1 MYLNKFFPLL
11 LSVLLLMT
19 MPDASAQK
27 NKSRSKAKT
36 KGKTTVISDE
46 TRQQS
51 AIFADALREFYA
63 GNYESADSGFR
74 KVLAK
79 DVKNDAVY
87 FMLAR
92 IRKEGKNYSGAAY
105 YLNEAIKLD
114 KTNIWYKVEL
124 AEIYDLMEDYKGAA
138 KLWEDIC
145 KLKPENEYYLFT
157 LSEDYIN
164 LEEYTKVIDVYN
176 KLEVLEGYNE
186 EITNA
191 KVSIWLYLNDI
202 KNAVGEYDKLIKEFP
217 SEPLY
222 YVQAGNICQ
231 SNNLTEKALY
241 YYQEAL
247 KLDPNNTMAN
257 MAMANHYLSTSDR
270 EAAYQSL
277 LKAFSD
283 TQISLDE
290 KLPFLK
296 SYFSRAMKKPSEETI
311 GQCRKLSQIIC
322 EIHPDRVEGWATM
335 ASLYM
340 TEKKYDQARKYFDSA
355 IGIDKSSYALWE
367 DYFYCLSQQ
376 QDYASMVSQGKDVL
390 ELFPTN
396 AVMLYNIAHAYYY
409 VKDYTKAIELLQ
421 QAAVYSYD
429 NNLLANIYNV
439 LGDCHKEL
447 GHKEEA
453 IKNWK
458 TAQQKGLNT
467 QDKIKQLAE

>member
-1 MYLNKFFPLL
+1 
-11 LSVLLLMT
+11 

-27 NKSRSKAKT
+27 SQKKSKT

-51 AIFADALREFYA
+51 ALFADALREFYA
-63 GNYESADSGFR
+63 GNYETAESDFR

-79 DVKNDAVY
+79 DAKNDAVY

-92 IRKEGKNYSGAAY
+92 IRKEGKNYSGATY

-114 KTNIWYKVEL
+114 KNNIWYKVEL
-124 AEIYDLMEDYKGAA
+124 AEIYDLMEDYKSAT
-138 KLWEDIC
+138 KLWEEIC

-157 LSEDYIN
+157 LSDDYIS
-164 LEEYTKVIDVYN
+164 LEEYTKVIDIYN

-217 SEPLY
+217 TEPRY
-222 YVQAGNICQ
+222 YVLAGNICQ
-231 SNNLTEKALY
+231 SNNLTEKALS

-257 MAMANHYLSTSDR
+257 MAMANHYLSTNDR
-270 EAAYQSL
+270 QTAYQSL

-283 TQISLDE
+283 TQIDVDD

-296 SYFSRAMKKPSEETI
+296 NYFSKAIKNPSEETI
-311 GQCRKLSQIIC
+311 DQCKKLSQIVC
-322 EIHPDRVEGWATM
+322 ETHPDRVEGWATM
-335 ASLYM
+335 ASLCM
-340 TEKKYDQARKYFDSA
+340 TEKKYDQARSYFDKA
-355 IGIDKSSYALWE
+355 ISIDQSSYALWE
-367 DYFYCLSQQ
+367 DYFYCLSQL
-376 QDYASMVSQGKDVL
+376 QDYASMVSKGKEVL
-390 ELFPTN
+390 DLFPTN

-409 VKDYTKAIELLQ
+409 EKKYTKAIELLQ

-447 GHKEEA
+447 GHKDEA
-453 IKNWK
+453 LKNWK
-458 TAQQKGLNT
+458 TALQKGLNV
-467 QDKIKQLAE
+467 QEKINQLTD

>member
-1 MYLNKFFPLL
+1 MYLKNYFPLL
-11 LSVLLLMT
+11 LSVLLLMA

-27 NKSRSKAKT
+27 SKSKAKT

-51 AIFADALREFYA
+51 AMFADALRDFYS
-63 GNYESADSGFR
+63 GNYESAESGFR
-74 KVLAK
+74 KVLVK
-79 DVKNDAVY
+79 DAKNDAVY

-114 KTNIWYKVEL
+114 KSNVWYKVEL
-124 AEIYDLMEDYKGAA
+124 AEIYDLMQDYKGAA
-138 KLWEDIC
+138 KLWEEIC

-231 SNNLTEKALY
+231 SNNLTEKALG

-257 MAMANHYLSTSDR
+257 MAMANHYLNARDEKS
-270 EAAYQSL
+270 AYQSL
-277 LKAFSD
+277 LKAFAD
-283 TQISLDE
+283 TQISIDD

-296 SYFSRAMKKPSEETI
+296 SYFSRAMKNPNEETVS
-311 GQCRKLSQIIC
+311 QCKKLAQIIC
-322 EIHPDRVEGWATM
+322 EAHPDRVEGWATM

-340 TEKKYDQARKYFDSA
+340 TEKKYDEARKYFDSA
-355 IGIDKSSYALWE
+355 ISIDKSSYALWE

-376 QDYASMVSQGKDVL
+376 QDYASMVSQGKEVL

-396 AVMLYNIAHAYYY
+396 AVMLYNIAHAYYF
-409 VKDYTKAIELLQ
+409 VKDYNKAIELLQ

-429 NNLLANIYNV
+429 NNLLANIFNV

-447 GHKEEA
+447 GHKDEA

-467 QDKIKQLAE
+467 QDKIKQLED